1 MYGECR
7 NFLIR
12 RDFTSNGARLRK
24 RFMGLGIFMLVLSP
38 FLLIFMLCYFFL
50 RNAEQFYHEPSTA
63 GSRRWSNLA
72 KWTFREFNE
81 VCSCV
86 LILPFL
92 WWNLNYFSV
101 DSHYAPIMLTWL
113 RILLPQLEHMFRHRM
128 NASYKHAVEYLKQFP
143 SPIISMIAKFVSFVA
158 GAFAAVL
165 ILIAL
170 IDESLVEGHVRC
182 FRRTYFVEISII
194 VLQCIEEYLATCIF
208 QVYSYWCLICVGD
221 NR

>member
-1 MYGECR
+1 MYGKVVINIGMYGECR

-24 RFMGLGIFMLVLSP
+24 RFMGLGVFMLVLSP

-92 WWNLNYFSV
+92 WWNLN
-101 DSHYAPIMLTWL
+101 
-113 RILLPQLEHMFRHRM
+113 
-128 NASYKHAVEYLKQFP
+128 
-143 SPIISMIAKFVSFVA
+143 
-158 GAFAAVL
+158 
-165 ILIAL
+165 
-170 IDESLVEGHVRC
+170 
-182 FRRTYFVEISII
+182 
-194 VLQCIEEYLATCIF
+194 
-208 QVYSYWCLICVGD
+208 
-221 NR
+221 